1 LDRIVAANGNL
12 WVLGSRELSAAS
24 LGTEKVL
31 LRHSET
37 GCVSAGPQ
45 TPLNPPA
52 PVPGQGSQTFIT
64 GKSTGGVFLDY
75 WLNHGG
81 VQQQGYPI
89 SDPIGE
95 QSELNGLIYTV
106 QYFER
111 AVFEWHPELQGTPY
125 EVLLTQLGTFQYNKK
140 YPDGAPNQRPNRDA
154 GTVLFPETGKYLGG
168 TFLAYWQAHG
178 GVQQNGYPISDEFT
192 EVSDLD
198 GRPYTVQYF
207 ERAVFEWHPEN
218 EPPYNVL
225 LSQLGTYSWQNK
237 YENKQEAGN
246 VPRKIAGSVLL
257 GQLAGAG
264 NTLVWPDIRDNGYL
278 QQTIYAYDAQRNRQQ
293 PISQSLTAPDGLPLA
308 TNGKVALWNRRDTE
322 TQYLEGYDLEHGT
335 AYRVDPPPQMDFRRV
350 LSFGLD
356 TGALYYLR
364 SNLSVNLG
372 LYAHSLSTG
381 AEQKLSDPNGTIA
394 GMQAAGGAVLWVEE
408 VGGGTGGPEERSL
421 HLARPG
427 AGGQPVTIADG
438 IGGFTGYGVS
448 AGNVVYSFFTEI
460 NNQTTYLYDVATG
473 ARKVITLGRASDPVI
488 NGNRVA
494 WVRWPDPAQG
504 EADGWSIEVYNIA
517 TGNTTV
523 AVAHLPAMP
532 HDLVLLDGGMIAYTA
547 DVDMDAPG
555 YDLFVVDDVVSN
567 K

>member
-1 LDRIVAANGNL
+1 
-12 WVLGSRELSAAS
+12 
-24 LGTEKVL
+24 
-31 LRHSET
+31 
-37 GCVSAGPQ
+37 
-45 TPLNPPA
+45 
-52 PVPGQGSQTFIT
+52 
-64 GKSTGGVFLDY
+64 
-75 WLNHGG
+75 
-81 VQQQGYPI
+81 
-89 SDPIGE
+89 
-95 QSELNGLIYTV
+95 
-106 QYFER
+106 
-111 AVFEWHPELQGTPY
+111 
-125 EVLLTQLGTFQYNKK
+125 
-140 YPDGAPNQRPNRDA
+140 
-154 GTVLFPETGKYLGG
+154 
-168 TFLAYWQAHG
+168 
-178 GVQQNGYPISDEFT
+178 
-192 EVSDLD
+192 
-198 GRPYTVQYF
+198 
-207 ERAVFEWHPEN
+207 
-218 EPPYNVL
+218 
-225 LSQLGTYSWQNK
+225 
-237 YENKQEAGN
+237 
-246 VPRKIAGSVLL
+246 
-257 GQLAGAG
+257 
-264 NTLVWPDIRDNGYL
+264 
-278 QQTIYAYDAQRNRQQ
+278 
-293 PISQSLTAPDGLPLA
+293 
-308 TNGKVALWNRRDTE
+308 
-322 TQYLEGYDLEHGT
+322 
-335 AYRVDPPPQMDFRRV
+335 MDFRRV

-460 NNQTTYLYDVATG
+460 NNQTNYLYDVATG